1 MRGTPWRGTSRRG
14 GIGRGLPAAAAAMEA
29 GVGSKS
35 ADDDD
40 GKVDVDKGDDEI
52 ECAGVLETP
61 ATLLPAR
68 AASQG
73 EGGLGLTRG
82 SILCEKERARGE
94 ALFFPNRALQGKKKN
109 TRSLARSRFS

>member
-1 MRGTPWRGTSRRG
+1 
-14 GIGRGLPAAAAAMEA
+14 MEA

-40 GKVDVDKGDDEI
+40 DDDEVDDEVDVDKGDDEI
-52 ECAGVLETP
+52 ECAGVETP

-82 SILCEKERARGE
+82 SIFLRK
-94 ALFFPNRALQGKKKN
+94 
-109 TRSLARSRFS
+109 

>member
-1 MRGTPWRGTSRRG
+1 MRGTPWRGTRRRG
-14 GIGRGLPAAAAAMEA
+14 GIGRGLPAAAAAMDA

-35 ADDDD
+35 DDD
-40 GKVDVDKGDDEI
+40 GEVDDDNEI
-52 ECAGVLETP
+52 ECAGVETP

-82 SILCEKERARGE
+82 SIFLFAKSKGREEQERDGAHSLAR
-94 ALFFPNRALQGKKKN
+94 
-109 TRSLARSRFS
+109 LARSRFFPSHWGEQ